1 VLDVRVNAEKLGDLG
16 PGAVAGERALQEA
29 ARSHRREPADRPSPS

>member
-1 VLDVRVNAEKLGDLG
+1 VADVSANAEKLGDLG
-16 PGAVAGERALQEA
+16 PEAVAGERAFQEA

>member
-1 VLDVRVNAEKLGDLG
+1 VLDVSVNADKLGDLG

-29 ARSHRREPADRPSPS
+29 ARSHRRELAYSPSPS